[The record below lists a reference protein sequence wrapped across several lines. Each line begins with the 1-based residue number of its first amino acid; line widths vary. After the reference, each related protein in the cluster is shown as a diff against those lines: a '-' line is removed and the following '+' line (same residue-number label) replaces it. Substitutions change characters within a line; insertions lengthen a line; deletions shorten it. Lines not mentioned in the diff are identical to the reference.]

1 MTASTKHDKTGL
13 RTDTVPSE
21 RFNWPGFESSSLS
34 LRLALPL
41 PLPFLQAALTSLS
54 QDEICKGA
62 RGRSGEACKM
72 ILLLHETIF

>member
-1 MTASTKHDKTGL
+1 MTASTKHDKTCL

-34 LRLALPL
+34 LRLAL